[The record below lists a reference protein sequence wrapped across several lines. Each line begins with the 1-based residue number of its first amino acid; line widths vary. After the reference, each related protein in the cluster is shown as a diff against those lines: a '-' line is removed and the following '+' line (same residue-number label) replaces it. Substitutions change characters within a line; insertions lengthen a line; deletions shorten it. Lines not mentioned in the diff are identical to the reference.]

1 MLLFTY
7 FFNQIKNKQIPKC
20 CINCNYFYVPKNT
33 KEKSIF
39 PVAKCM
45 KFVSLSR
52 DGRPP
57 ETEYAIIARREK
69 SMCGPNGIHFEPL
82 KK

>member
-1 MLLFTY
+1 MMPFIY

-20 CINCNYFYVPKNT
+20 CVKCNYYYVPKNT

-39 PVAKCM
+39 AIAKCM

-52 DGRPP
+52 NGRPP
-57 ETEYAIIARREK
+57 EFEYAIVARSGK
-69 SMCGPNGIHFEPL
+69 TLCGPEGNHFEPL